1 MADHHR
7 WRIGAR
13 RDRAETYLVITI
25 AAFAI
30 TVGGVRWYL
39 EAAGYPTIGDGDL
52 HVAHVLWGG
61 LALFIGA
68 LLPLLWVGRRALL
81 LSALLAGIG
90 AGLFIDEVGKFLTTS
105 SNYFFAPAAPI
116 IYGSILLLVVLVLLV
131 RRRDVDH
138 DDATHAIL
146 EALRDGADGR
156 LTAEDRARA
165 LDLAERANHES
176 KAEDDG
182 LQAILVEALQS
193 TAIDERL
200 ASAGPVARGDAR
212 RWLERLLPTRVEHWL
227 VVLVLIGSSLLAAVL
242 AVGLVAFALDPEIV
256 DEMMADLAADGGRS
270 DIPTNPIWMV
280 LLLGVIVVA
289 GSLATAAL
297 VLLRLGRSTLGL
309 NVALLGGLVFLGL
322 GGLLSFY
329 AVQFAALTNNVLGLV
344 FLGLIIDYRIRIA
357 NSPVMPTPPSRI
369 PVVALLLILV
379 VVVVVWSLQ

>member
-1 MADHHR
+1 MADRRR
-7 WRIGAR
+7 WRIGAQ
-13 RDRAETYLVITI
+13 RDRAERYLVITI

-39 EAAGYPTIGDGDL
+39 DIAGYPTVGGGDL

-61 LALFIGA
+61 LALFIAA

-116 IYGSILLLVVLVLLV
+116 IYGSILLLVLLVLLV

-165 LDLAERANHES
+165 LDLAERADHES

-200 ASAGPVARGDAR
+200 GSAGPVARGDAR

-227 VVLVLIGSSLLAAVL
+227 VVLGLIGSSLFAVAA
-242 AVGLVAFALDPEIV
+242 AVGLVMLALDPEIV
-256 DEMMADLAADGGRS
+256 DEMMGDLAADGGRS
-270 DIPTNPIWMV
+270 DIPTNPIWMF

-297 VLLRLGRSTLGL
+297 VLFRLGRRTLAL
-309 NVALLGGLVFLGL
+309 NVAVLGGLVFLGL
-322 GGLLSFY
+322 GGLVSFY
-329 AVQFAALTNNVLGLV
+329 AVQFGALTNSVLGLV
-344 FLGLIIDYRIRIA
+344 FLGLIIDYRIRITNDTVKPA
-357 NSPVMPTPPSRI
+357 PPSFA
-369 PVVALLLILV
+369 PVVALLLIV
-379 VVVVVWSLQ
+379 VVAVVLWILD